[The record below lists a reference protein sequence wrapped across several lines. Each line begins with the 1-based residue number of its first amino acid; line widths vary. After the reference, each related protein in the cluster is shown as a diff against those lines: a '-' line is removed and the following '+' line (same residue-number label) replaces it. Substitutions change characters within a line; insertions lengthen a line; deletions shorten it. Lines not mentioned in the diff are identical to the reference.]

1 MEAKTQPLRT
11 WTKLNSSTDSSPPSK
26 RSGHSMALR
35 ERELYIFG
43 GYDGTDCL
51 NDLYAFN
58 LDLRVSLFFYLS
70 NGDR

>member
-1 MEAKTQPLRT
+1 MV
-11 WTKLNSSTDSSPPSK
+11 
-26 RSGHSMALR
+26 LR